1 MAPTD
6 KASDRL
12 KLYRQAIWLAQI
24 TVFYNL
30 VEGVVSVI
38 LGLGGETLSLFGFG
52 LDSFVEVI
60 SGIGIWHM
68 VKRMQRHPDENP
80 DRFEQLALR
89 ITGSAFFILAA
100 GLVVT
105 AGFNLYTGH
114 QPETTVW
121 GIVISLISILTM
133 WALIYFKIWVGR
145 QLGSDAILADAE
157 CTKTC
162 LYLSFIL
169 LLASA
174 GYELT
179 GIGGIDA
186 IGAIALAAFSYREG
200 REAFEKASGK
210 GCCGENG

>member
-1 MAPTD
+1 MNEL
-6 KASDRL
+6 SDRL
-12 KLYRQAIWLAQI
+12 KLYRQAILLAEI

-30 VEGVVSVI
+30 VEGVVSVM
-38 LGLGGETLSLFGFG
+38 LGLGDETLSLFGFG

-100 GLVVT
+100 GLIVT

-133 WALIYFKIWVGR
+133 WALIYFKVRVGR

-169 LLASA
+169 LLAST

-186 IGAIALAAFSYREG
+186 IGAIALSVFSYREG

-210 GCCGENG
+210 VCCGGKG

>member
-1 MAPTD
+1 MNQL
-6 KASDRL
+6 SDRL
-12 KLYRQAIWLAQI
+12 KLYRQAILLAQI
-24 TVFYNL
+24 TVFYNFL
-30 VEGVVSVI
+30 EGLVSVM
-38 LGLGGETLSLFGFG
+38 LGMGDETLALFGFG

-68 VKRMQRHPDENP
+68 VKRMQRHPDEDP
-80 DRFEQLALR
+80 DRFEQMALR
-89 ITGSAFFILAA
+89 ITGSAFFLLAL
-100 GLVVT
+100 GLALT
-105 AGFNLYTGH
+105 AGINLYTGH
-114 QPETTVW
+114 EPETTVW
-121 GIVISLISILTM
+121 GIIISSISILTM
-133 WALIYFKIWVGR
+133 WALIHFKIRVGR
-145 QLGSDAILADAE
+145 QLDSDAILADAE

-169 LLASA
+169 LLASV

-186 IGAIALAAFSYREG
+186 IGAIALAIFSYREG

>member
-1 MAPTD
+1 MNQL
-6 KASDRL
+6 SDRL
-12 KLYRQAIWLAQI
+12 KLYRQAILLAQI

-30 VEGVVSVI
+30 LEGVVSVM

>member
-1 MAPTD
+1 MNEL
-6 KASDRL
+6 SDRL
-12 KLYRQAIWLAQI
+12 KLYRQAILLAEI

-30 VEGVVSVI
+30 VEGVVSVM
-38 LGLGGETLSLFGFG
+38 LGLGDETLSLFGFG

-100 GLVVT
+100 GLIVT

-133 WALIYFKIWVGR
+133 WALIYFKVRVGR
-145 QLGSDAILADAE
+145 QLGSDAILTDAE

-186 IGAIALAAFSYREG
+186 IGAIALAVFSYREG

-210 GCCGENG
+210 ICCGGKG

>member
-1 MAPTD
+1 
-6 KASDRL
+6 
-12 KLYRQAIWLAQI
+12 
-24 TVFYNL
+24 
-30 VEGVVSVI
+30 
-38 LGLGGETLSLFGFG
+38 
-52 LDSFVEVI
+52 
-60 SGIGIWHM
+60 
-68 VKRMQRHPDENP
+68 
-80 DRFEQLALR
+80 
-89 ITGSAFFILAA
+89 FFILAA

-133 WALIYFKIWVGR
+133 WALIYFKIRVGR

>member
-1 MAPTD
+1 MNQL
-6 KASDRL
+6 SDRL
-12 KLYRQAIWLAQI
+12 KLYRQAILLAQI

-30 VEGVVSVI
+30 LEGLVSVM

-80 DRFEQLALR
+80 DRFERLALR

-133 WALIYFKIWVGR
+133 WALIYFKVRVGR

-186 IGAIALAAFSYREG
+186 IGAIALAVFSYREG

-210 GCCGENG
+210 ICCGGTG

>member
-1 MAPTD
+1 MNQL
-6 KASDRL
+6 SDRL

-30 VEGVVSVI
+30 VEGVVSVM

-89 ITGSAFFILAA
+89 ITGVAFFILAA

-133 WALIYFKIWVGR
+133 WALIYFKIRVGR
-145 QLGSDAILADAE
+145 QLGSD
-157 CTKTC
+157 
-162 LYLSFIL
+162 
-169 LLASA
+169 
-174 GYELT
+174 
-179 GIGGIDA
+179 
-186 IGAIALAAFSYREG
+186 
-200 REAFEKASGK
+200 
-210 GCCGENG
+210 

>member
-1 MAPTD
+1 MNQL
-6 KASDRL
+6 SDRL
-12 KLYRQAIWLAQI
+12 KLYRQAILLAQI

-30 VEGVVSVI
+30 LEGVVSVM

-133 WALIYFKIWVGR
+133 WALIYFKIRVGR

>member
-1 MAPTD
+1 MNQL
-6 KASDRL
+6 SDRL
-12 KLYRQAIWLAQI
+12 KLYRQAILLAQI

-30 VEGVVSVI
+30 LEGVVSVM

-133 WALIYFKIWVGR
+133 WALIYFKVRVGR
-145 QLGSDAILADAE
+145 QLDSDAILADAE